1 VADCHLCA
9 FDVVTATIAAQ
20 NGNNPGQTPAPVP
33 PDADTGWS
41 APDSTTNRY
50 TTTLKGP

>member
-1 VADCHLCA
+1 MSLP
-9 FDVVTATIAAQ
+9 ATIAAQ